1 MNAVNYTTA
10 RKNLAGMMDRVCQD
24 CDTVII
30 TKNNNCAVV
39 MMPLSDYESLME
51 TDYLLRNRANAAHL
65 RKSMESVSR
74 GRAKKVS
81 MKELDIPA
89 DSHCAAIPL
98 QIKMFTGF

>member
-51 TDYLLRNRANAAHL
+51 TDYLLRNKANADHL
-65 RKSMESVSR
+65 RKSMASAER
-74 GRAKKVS
+74 GRVKRVTLN
-81 MKELDIPA
+81 ELENPDA
-89 DSHCAAIPL
+89 
-98 QIKMFTGF
+98 